1 MAMFPFNL
9 FAESYEDMWEKVE
22 DAETDGLP
30 QTALKAIEPI
40 YKKALKEK
48 EYPQILK
55 AVCYKVIMEGVVQGN
70 LPEEKIK

>member
-1 MAMFPFNL
+1 MDLKKILLAVLIMAMFPFNL

-48 EYPQILK
+48 
-55 AVCYKVIMEGVVQGN
+55 
-70 LPEEKIK
+70 